1 MECLFHPKAA
11 EELTNS
17 INYYNKIQDGL
28 GLDLAKEIHF
38 TIQNI
43 VSFPY
48 AWPIFSENTRRCLT
62 NRFPYGIVYQ
72 IKEKMI
78 FIIAIMHLNR
88 KPDYWKERN
97 TNTIY

>member
-1 MECLFHPKAA
+1 MDCLFHPKAT
-11 EELTNS
+11 EELTNY

-28 GLDLAKEIHF
+28 GLDFAKEIYL

-43 VSFPY
+43 ISFPN

-72 IKEKMI
+72 IKDKMI

-97 TNTIY
+97 TNTK